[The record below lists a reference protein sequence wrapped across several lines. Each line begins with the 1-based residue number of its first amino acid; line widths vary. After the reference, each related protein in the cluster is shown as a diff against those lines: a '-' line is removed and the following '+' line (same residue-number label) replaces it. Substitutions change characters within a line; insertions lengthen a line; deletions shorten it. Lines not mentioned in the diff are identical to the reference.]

1 MRYIVSACLAG
12 VACRHDGRHS
22 RDESVVRLVR
32 GGKAIPACP
41 EQLGGLS
48 TPRPPAEL
56 RKGDGGAVLR
66 GEASIVD
73 HAGRNVTD
81 LYMRGAIEFYRLART
96 FGARSAVLK
105 DRSPSCGLRR
115 VYIDGRIRSGR
126 GVAAALLEGEGLE
139 LLLPSALRRRQP
151 GEGAAGR

>member
-22 RDESVVRLVR
+22 RDEEVVWLVR
-32 GGKAIPACP
+32 EGRARPSCP

-56 RKGDGGAVLR
+56 RMGDGGAVLR
-66 GEASIVD
+66 GEASVVD

-96 FGARSAVLK
+96 CGQYTGWGAVLF
-105 DRSPSCGLRR
+105 D
-115 VYIDGRIRSGR
+115 YDIDGRIRSGR
-126 GVAAALLEGEGLE
+126 GVAAALLEGEGLQ
-139 LLLPSALRRRQP
+139 LLRPSALRRKQP
-151 GEGAAGR
+151 GEGTAGR